1 MSKKVILLMV
11 EGITDED
18 ALALVFSK
26 IAKEHELE
34 FDVLRTDIT
43 AKDDITVKYIDEII
57 KKEVDLY
64 FRKIHLLK
72 KKIYLKLYRL
82 LIQMELLY
90 LVLK

>member
-57 KKEVDLY
+57 KK
-64 FRKIHLLK
+64 KIHLLK